1 VACSSVT
8 FAVTVLIVAAHMFP
22 IASTLVVGTKLEG
35 VIIIILTAF
44 WAATVSIV
52 TNASNA
58 LGVQNAGENNSQVL
72 NGNLYYFSWAG
83 FVTSIILLVNFLR
96 SAFGVD
102 LVGEVRDR
110 AARLTLWAA
119 MLAAAL
125 VVMGSSA
132 RILNEDCSPNDNFTD
147 AYCKRT
153 KFALSLGVIGTFFSM
168 VVVGMKML
176 TSSAPFMV
184 EFAISIIL
192 TIMNAFGVAYITS
205 AKGPGSA
212 IGNLYYFAWIS
223 FLSAAFLTAEC
234 FNQFTGGNAAGPST
248 STAGEANGNGNT
260 EDKDIPVEFDE
271 QI

>member
-1 VACSSVT
+1 VT
-8 FAVTVLIVAAHMFP
+8 ALIVGAHLFP

-35 VIIIILTAF
+35 IVIIVLTAF

-52 TNASNA
+52 TNASNG
-58 LGVQNAGENNSQVL
+58 LGVSEDASNQVL

-83 FVTSIILLVNFLR
+83 FVTAIILLVNFLR

-102 LVGEVRDR
+102 LVGEVRNR

-119 MLAAAL
+119 MLASSM

-132 RILNEDCSPNDNFTD
+132 RVLNEDCSPNDNFSD
-147 AYCKRT
+147 GYCKRT
-153 KFALSLGVIGTFFSM
+153 KFALSLGVIGLILSM

-176 TSSAPFMV
+176 TSTAPFMV
-184 EFAISIIL
+184 EFAIAIVL
-192 TIMNAFGVAYITS
+192 TTMNAFGVAYITS

-223 FLSAAFLTAEC
+223 FLCAAFLGAEC
-234 FNQFTGGNAAGPST
+234 FNQFTGRNAAST
-248 STAGEANGNGNT
+248 GAETNGTNGDT
-260 EDKDIPVEFDE
+260 TKDNDVPVETFDE